1 MDSDIP
7 YVIVRNGT
15 ARLLFVLM
23 GGLINTWSVF
33 ED

>member
-15 ARLLFVLM
+15 ARLLFVLISY
-23 GGLINTWSVF
+23 GRLNQQLASL
-33 ED
+33 